1 MLETSGRLLR
11 LLALLQTHRERDR
24 SGAELAERLGVSRR
38 TLRRDIE
45 RLRDLGYPVHA
56 ARGAAGYR
64 LGAGASLPPLLLDDE
79 EAVAVVVGLRTA
91 ADGTVA
97 GIEEASLRAL
107 SKLEQV
113 LPSRLRHRVTTLHT
127 ATVRAGAAP
136 APKVSPDTL
145 MTIAEAC
152 RRREH
157 LRFTYTTPHVTSPHV
172 AEPPVPPTAL
182 GVGDR
187 AGNGNGWAD
196 ADADAD
202 ADGAVEGA
210 SDEGGPGGG
219 GSLAGRTFGGGSAYD
234 GSDPGVPR
242 AERAGA
248 RGADPARS
256 GDTHAVR
263 CVEPYNLVSFDRRW
277 YLVAWDLDRA
287 DWRTFRVDRLVPRT
301 PTGPRF
307 APRPIPEG
315 DAATYLAHR
324 LSSRTW
330 PVRAT
335 VTLHEPV
342 SAVTDRVWPGMGV
355 LEPLDDHRCLLH
367 LGADTPRD
375 LAWMITSVDAD
386 FSLAP
391 DTPPELTEALRTQA
405 IRCLSASASESASA
419 SASESPTRPASQR
432 RKDTQ

>member
-24 SGAELAERLGVSRR
+24 SGAELAEHLGVSRR

-56 ARGAAGYR
+56 TRGAAGYR

-157 LRFTYTTPHVTSPHV
+157 LRFTYTTPHVPSPDA
-172 AEPPVPPTAL
+172 AEPPVPSTTA
-182 GVGDR
+182 GVGD
-187 AGNGNGWAD
+187 
-196 ADADAD
+196 
-202 ADGAVEGA
+202 
-210 SDEGGPGGG
+210 
-219 GSLAGRTFGGGSAYD
+219 GSGDD
-234 GSDPGVPR
+234 GSDPGVLR
-242 AERAGA
+242 ADRAGA
-248 RGADPARS
+248 GGEDRAGAGGEDRAGVCGGDRAGVRGADRAGS
-256 GDTHAVR
+256 GDAPAVR
-263 CVEPYNLVSFDRRW
+263 RVEPYNLVSFDRRW

-342 SAVTDRVWPGMGV
+342 SAVADRVWPGMGV
-355 LEPLDDHRCLLH
+355 LEPLDDRSCLLH

-386 FSLAP
+386 FSLSA
-391 DTPPELTEALRTQA
+391 DAPPELTEALRTQA
-405 IRCLSASASESASA
+405 IRCLSASRAPRAAS
-419 SASESPTRPASQR
+419 PPRTHPAPFGRGLNRSLV
-432 RKDTQ
+432 

>member
-24 SGAELAERLGVSRR
+24 SGAELAEHLGVSRR

-107 SKLEQV
+107 TKLEQV

-157 LRFTYTTPHVTSPHV
+157 LRFTYTTRHVTSPHT
-172 AEPPVPPTAL
+172 AEPPVPPTTA
-182 GVGDR
+182 GVG
-187 AGNGNGWAD
+187 GT
-196 ADADAD
+196 
-202 ADGAVEGA
+202 
-210 SDEGGPGGG
+210 G
-219 GSLAGRTFGGGSAYD
+219 GS
-234 GSDPGVPR
+234 
-242 AERAGA
+242 
-248 RGADPARS
+248 
-256 GDTHAVR
+256 
-263 CVEPYNLVSFDRRW
+263 
-277 YLVAWDLDRA
+277 
-287 DWRTFRVDRLVPRT
+287 
-301 PTGPRF
+301 
-307 APRPIPEG
+307 
-315 DAATYLAHR
+315 
-324 LSSRTW
+324 
-330 PVRAT
+330 
-335 VTLHEPV
+335 
-342 SAVTDRVWPGMGV
+342 
-355 LEPLDDHRCLLH
+355 
-367 LGADTPRD
+367 
-375 LAWMITSVDAD
+375 
-386 FSLAP
+386 
-391 DTPPELTEALRTQA
+391 
-405 IRCLSASASESASA
+405 
-419 SASESPTRPASQR
+419 
-432 RKDTQ
+432 